1 MQQPARP
8 PRHVP
13 PAPRRRVTATLT
25 AVALGAAVT
34 TVTVTAPATATP
46 AGDGVVISEYYGGG
60 GNSGATLT
68 RDFVEL
74 FNPTDHPVSLDGWT
88 LQYLPATASAA
99 TALRGTVAPHGYYLV
114 AGAAG
119 AGGTVDLTA
128 DVTDPRLAMGGRAG
142 TVVLMSSDALFGT
155 GADPVDVVGVG
166 RPRVHEGRPG
176 PAVSNTTSA
185 SRDAAGTD
193 TDDNAADLTVGAPTP
208 QYSGGDATV
217 GGGDGTP
224 GDPGTPPAGTPGTP
238 GDPDDPAVPTVA
250 VTDIQGTGDTSPLVG
265 RRVRTAGIVTAT
277 YPDGGL
283 DGLVIQTGG
292 PGRLRHAGE
301 ASPGVFVYTGPGR
314 APGAE
319 AVGRC
324 AVVVG
329 EVAEFHEQTQVSG
342 TATVVDPSTEPGCAE
357 PVTPVTDP
365 VPEDPA
371 DREANESTLVQPA
384 APYTVTDNYSLDRY
398 GSVSLVD
405 GDRPLPQA
413 TSVAAP
419 SAEAAAVEEANRRRV
434 LTLDDGATRDFRSA
448 AAAAVP
454 LPYLA
459 SADGIRSLRTGDHVR
474 FTRPAVFGFTFGSWS
489 FQPTTPVT
497 GLTPRA
503 ELPVSWDDGR
513 AAEVGGPAPV
523 GGSDRLASVNVLNY
537 FTDLGADEPGCRART
552 DRTGTPV
559 TADRCT
565 VRGAYTPEARADQQ
579 AKIVAAV
586 NGLGASVVGLEE
598 VENSAAF
605 GRDRDE
611 ALTTLVD
618 ALNAAGGT
626 WRAVPSPAPGNRPA
640 PEDEDVIR
648 TALIYNPERVTPVG
662 ESRILDSGAFTGIA
676 RQPLAQ
682 EFAPAG
688 GGEPFVVSVNHF
700 KSKGSV
706 ARGDRDT
713 GDGQGA
719 NARLRVAQAEA
730 LRDWLAAQE
739 DWRDTAQFIIGDLN
753 SYAREDSVTT
763 LLDAGFTDI
772 GERYGAGES
781 YLFGGRVG
789 SLDHLL
795 ANARG
800 LALTTGA
807 DVWDINADESPAFE
821 YSRRRANAVDFYA
834 PDMFRASDHDPVVVG
849 LALDGDR
856 RPPAG
861 PGAPEPGAP
870 AGSAPGSVPGSAPVM
885 TPPGSGAGS
894 GAGSTVGSV
903 VGSLAGSVAGWFAG
917 RFGGQRR

>member
-1 MQQPARP
+1 
-8 PRHVP
+8 
-13 PAPRRRVTATLT
+13 
-25 AVALGAAVT
+25 
-34 TVTVTAPATATP
+34 
-46 AGDGVVISEYYGGG
+46 
-60 GNSGATLT
+60 
-68 RDFVEL
+68 FVEL
-74 FNPTDHPVSLDGWT
+74 YNPTDHPVSLDGWT
-88 LQYLPATASAA
+88 LQYFPATASAA
-99 TALRGTVAPHGYYLV
+99 TADRRTALHGTVAPHGYYLV

-142 TVVLMSSDALFGT
+142 TVVLMPSDALFGT
-155 GADPVDVVGVG
+155 GAEPVDVVGVG

-208 QYSGGDATV
+208 RYSGGDATA
-217 GGGDGTP
+217 GAGDGAP
-224 GDPGTPPAGTPGTP
+224 GTPGTPPAGSP
-238 GDPDDPAVPTVA
+238 GDPATPTTPADPADLADLADPAVPTVA
-250 VTDIQGTGDTSPLVG
+250 VTDIQGTGDSSPLVG

-319 AVGRC
+319 VIGRC

-329 EVAEFHEQTQVSG
+329 EVAEFHEQTQVAG

-384 APYTVTDNYSLDRY
+384 APYTVTDNYALDRY

-419 SAEAAAVEEANRRRV
+419 GAEAAAVEEANRRRV

-489 FQPTTPVT
+489 LQPTTPVT

-537 FTDLGADEPGCRART
+537 FTDLGADEPGCRARS
-552 DRTGTPV
+552 DRTGAPV

-605 GRDRDE
+605 GHDRDE

-626 WRAVPSPAPGNRPA
+626 WRAVPSPAPDHRPA

-688 GGEPFVVSVNHF
+688 GGDPFVVSVNHF

-763 LLDAGFTDI
+763 LLDAGFTNVE
-772 GERYGAGES
+772 ERYGAGES

-789 SLDHLL
+789 SLDHVL

-800 LALTTGA
+800 LAMTTGA

-861 PGAPEPGAP
+861 PGEPGAP
-870 AGSAPGSVPGSAPVM
+870 AGSVPGSAPGSAPGSVPVT

-894 GAGSTVGSV
+894 GAGSV
-903 VGSLAGSVAGWFAG
+903 VGSLAGSLAGWFAG
-917 RFGGQRR
+917 RFGGHRR

>member
-1 MQQPARP
+1 
-8 PRHVP
+8 
-13 PAPRRRVTATLT
+13 
-25 AVALGAAVT
+25 
-34 TVTVTAPATATP
+34 
-46 AGDGVVISEYYGGG
+46 
-60 GNSGATLT
+60 
-68 RDFVEL
+68 
-74 FNPTDHPVSLDGWT
+74 
-88 LQYLPATASAA
+88 
-99 TALRGTVAPHGYYLV
+99 
-114 AGAAG
+114 
-119 AGGTVDLTA
+119 
-128 DVTDPRLAMGGRAG
+128 
-142 TVVLMSSDALFGT
+142 
-155 GADPVDVVGVG
+155 
-166 RPRVHEGRPG
+166 
-176 PAVSNTTSA
+176 
-185 SRDAAGTD
+185 
-193 TDDNAADLTVGAPTP
+193 
-208 QYSGGDATV
+208 
-217 GGGDGTP
+217 
-224 GDPGTPPAGTPGTP
+224 
-238 GDPDDPAVPTVA
+238 
-250 VTDIQGTGDTSPLVG
+250 
-265 RRVRTAGIVTAT
+265 
-277 YPDGGL
+277 
-283 DGLVIQTGG
+283 
-292 PGRLRHAGE
+292 
-301 ASPGVFVYTGPGR
+301 
-314 APGAE
+314 
-319 AVGRC
+319 
-324 AVVVG
+324 
-329 EVAEFHEQTQVSG
+329 
-342 TATVVDPSTEPGCAE
+342 
-357 PVTPVTDP
+357 
-365 VPEDPA
+365 
-371 DREANESTLVQPA
+371 
-384 APYTVTDNYSLDRY
+384 
-398 GSVSLVD
+398 
-405 GDRPLPQA
+405 
-413 TSVAAP
+413 
-419 SAEAAAVEEANRRRV
+419 
-434 LTLDDGATRDFRSA
+434 DFRSA